1 MSDLTAVGDSA
12 NWICWICDS
21 AVDPDGSVNS
31 DLGPSIDSYF
41 VAKNP
46 KDKTSRERVAHRM
59 CNTMKGK
66 KAPVVPWGK
75 DLFVLDPSPIVE
87 TVERLS
93 RKGGREVVAR
103 CPNEEDARAASVWL
117 LDRLTR
123 LAPETKFDTEL
134 KSGGGQYVVQLRT
147 I

>member
-1 MSDLTAVGDSA
+1 MSDLTAVGDKD
-12 NWICWICDS
+12 NWVCWLCDA

-41 VAKNP
+41 IAKNP
-46 KDKTSRERVAHRM
+46 KDKSARERLAHRM

-66 KAPVVPWGK
+66 KAPVVPWSK
-75 DLFVLDPSPIVE
+75 ELFVVDPAPIVE

-103 CPNEEDARAASVWL
+103 CPNEEDATAASTWL
-117 LDRLTR
+117 IDRLGR
-123 LAPETKFDTEL
+123 LAPELKFEKEL
-134 KSGGGQYVVQLRT
+134 RAGGGQYVVQLRT
-147 I
+147 V

>member
-1 MSDLTAVGDSA
+1 MSDLDSIGRDDK
-12 NWICWICDS
+12 WICWLCDS

-31 DLGPSIDSYF
+31 DLGPSIDSYY

-46 KDKTSRERVAHRM
+46 KDKSARERLAHRM

-75 DLFVLDPSPIVE
+75 DLFVVDPSPIVE
-87 TVERLS
+87 TVEHLS

-103 CPNEEDARAASVWL
+103 CPNEEDAKAASIWL
-117 LDRLTR
+117 LDRLSR
-123 LAPETKFDTEL
+123 LAPEITFETEL
-134 KSGGGQYVVQLRT
+134 KSGGGQYVVQLKT
-147 I
+147 S